1 MQNNGFTQLYITNL
15 DIFPA
20 NMFQILGTHHS
31 CHTGITHLYRYPI
44 LQNISDL
51 IHNSTIDIDE
61 VDPKMIRMYP
71 MLLSIGHRY
80 HILEC
85 LECDRIS
92 NKPYSYLIIAYTDRL
107 FFRKCY
113 LAEILRILLFLV
125 DQRWHCYFVHE
136 YLWRLS

>member
-1 MQNNGFTQLYITNL
+1 MRLSITNL
-15 DIFPA
+15 GISLA
-20 NMFQILGTHHS
+20 NMFLLLGIHQS
-31 CHTGITHLYRYPI
+31 RHTCKAHLHMYPI
-44 LQNISDL
+44 FQSISDL

-92 NKPYSYLIIAYTDRL
+92 NKPYSYLINIAYTDRL

-113 LAEILRILLFLV
+113 LAEILRISLFLV